1 MKMRYVPFDELD
13 SSPNI
18 IVDGAAGTGTVLTLS
33 HWPKSG
39 TPAALKRDTS
49 TEIVFAYLDSPSFHV
64 QAEIASNNHFDE
76 DGLLGIY
83 ALLDTAMAEKHRV
96 LLIDASRAGDFGVY
110 KQREA
115 ARIAF
120 VISAYA
126 DPDLSPLPAE
136 IFAMPYPKAAGELYR
151 KLLDIMPRLLT
162 NLSEY
167 KNVWEAED
175 EMLSASEELI
185 EKGLITIE
193 ENPSLD
199 LAVVHMPQDLPPEHV
214 HRFAQS
220 RQAQCHPF
228 ALNSRTDC
236 SRLLIVQGQHV
247 EFQYRYESW
256 VQLVSRRPALRVDLK
271 DLAGELNLEET
282 SEGRWAFDGVD
293 RITPRL
299 HLEGNATT
307 SLSPELIQQKLE
319 HHLSTD
325 TPAWNPYD

>member
-1 MKMRYVPFDELD
+1 MRYVPFDELD

-18 IVDGAAGTGTVLTLS
+18 IVDGVPGTGTVLTLS

-39 TPAALKRDTS
+39 TPAVLKRDTS
-49 TEIVFAYLDSPSFHV
+49 AEIVFAYLDSPPFHV
-64 QAEIASNNHFDE
+64 RAEIASNNHFDE

-83 ALLDTAMAEKHRV
+83 ALLDPAMAEKHRE

-110 KQREA
+110 QRRDA

-126 DPDLSPLPAE
+126 DSDLSPLPPK
-136 IFAMPYPKAAGELYR
+136 IFAMPYPKMAGELYR
-151 KLLDIMPRLLT
+151 QLLDILPDLLT
-162 NLSEY
+162 NPS
-167 KNVWEAED
+167 KHKKIWEAED
-175 EMLSASEELI
+175 ELLSASEELI

-193 ENPSLD
+193 ENHALD

-214 HRFAQS
+214 HRFAQR

-228 ALNSRTDC
+228 ALNSRTNC

-271 DLAGELNLEET
+271 NLAGELNREET
-282 SEGRWAFDGVD
+282 SEGRWVFDGVD

-299 HLEGNATT
+299 HREGSATT
-307 SLSPELIQQKLE
+307 SLSPDFILQRLE
-319 HHLSTD
+319 HHLATGP
-325 TPAWNPYD
+325 PAWNPYD